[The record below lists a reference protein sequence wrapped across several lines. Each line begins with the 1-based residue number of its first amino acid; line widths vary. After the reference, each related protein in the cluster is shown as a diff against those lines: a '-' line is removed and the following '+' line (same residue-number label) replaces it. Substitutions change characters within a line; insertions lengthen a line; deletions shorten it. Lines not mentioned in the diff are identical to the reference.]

1 MLATALDLFWT
12 ISTEVENLSSNLAAC
27 ISYPQE
33 VLCDILSE
41 WLEFWNEG
49 RLNMTFLKEVVE
61 KCVYKYFKKPTQAGF
76 SLNKVFHVVCFSGLF
91 LCLLFFLMKEMPF
104 LPLGFAVSSV
114 ILTVLMRLGF
124 FYK

>member
-41 WLEFWNEG
+41 WLELWNEG
-49 RLNMTFLKEVVE
+49 RLSMTFLKEVVE
-61 KCVYKYFKKPTQAGF
+61 KCVYKCFKKPTQAGL
-76 SLNKVFHVVCFSGLF
+76 SLGKVFHVVYLSGLF
-91 LCLLFFLMKEMPF
+91 LCLMFFLMQQIPF
-104 LPLGFAVSSV
+104 LPLGLVAGSV
-114 ILTVLMRLGF
+114 ILTVLTRLEF
-124 FYK
+124 LL